1 MSVFYFSSIRL
12 TYTNAAAL
20 LTEKRYTEPMS
31 EQRDPSET
39 PYRIGRGMLLVAWAA
54 ALGMLSLLFGNLLDN
69 QRNPNGQLQTLQ
81 GADGSREVRLQRNR
95 YGHYHATGTINGH
108 AVEFMLD
115 TGASDVSIPAAVARR
130 VGLERGVP
138 KYYETANGTIK
149 AYATVLD
156 SVGLGELEI
165 HQVRASINPHME
177 GETILLGMSVLK
189 QLEFT
194 QRGDTLIIRQY
205 NK

>member
-1 MSVFYFSSIRL
+1 M
-12 TYTNAAAL
+12 N
-20 LTEKRYTEPMS
+20 EQHEP
-31 EQRDPSET
+31 QNDVR
-39 PYRIGRGMLLVAWAA
+39 RFGRGMLIGAWAVG
-54 ALGMLSLLFGNLLDN
+54 LGLLSLLFSDVLDR
-69 QRNPNGQLQTLQ
+69 QRNPNMHVETVHTI
-81 GADGSREVRLQRNR
+81 DGVKEIRLQRNH
-95 YGHYHATGTINGH
+95 YGHYRSIGTINGEP
-108 AVEFMLD
+108 VEFMLD
-115 TGASDVSIPAAVARR
+115 TGASDVSIPDRVARR

-138 KYYETANGTIK
+138 KYYGTANGTIK
-149 AYATVLD
+149 AYATQLE

-205 NK
+205 P